1 MKNKWQIENLIP
13 SDEVN
18 ILYAPIKKKQEEEL
32 SRWARNRLEKYVN
45 EEGVTTSLKELDL
58 SYWEIDIPK
67 GTNQI
72 QIKEI
77 NENED

>member
-1 MKNKWQIENLIP
+1 MTKKYLIENLIP

-18 ILYAPIKKKQEEEL
+18 IIYSPKVHKTDF
-32 SRWARNRLEKYVN
+32 EKYMN
-45 EEGVTTSLKELDL
+45 KKSIYGSLKKLDL
-58 SYWEIDIPK
+58 SYWEISIPK

-77 NENED
+77 HDNED

>member
-72 QIKEI
+72 QI
-77 NENED
+77 

>member
-1 MKNKWQIENLIP
+1 MTKKYLIENLIP

-18 ILYAPIKKKQEEEL
+18 IIYSQKQQAEL
-32 SRWARNRLEKYVN
+32 SRWAKNRLEKYAN
-45 EEGVTTSLKELDL
+45 EEGATLSPKELDL
-58 SYWEIDIPK
+58 SYWEISIPK

-77 NENED
+77 KHNEN

>member
-1 MKNKWQIENLIP
+1 MTKKYLIENLIP

-18 ILYAPIKKKQEEEL
+18 IIYSPKQQAEL
-32 SRWARNRLEKYVN
+32 SRWARNRLEKYAN
-45 EEGVTTSLKELDL
+45 EEGVTSSLKKLNLD
-58 SYWEIDIPK
+58 YFEISIPK

-77 NENED
+77 KHNEN

>member
-1 MKNKWQIENLIP
+1 MTKKYLIENLIP

-18 ILYAPIKKKQEEEL
+18 ILYAPIKKKQEAEL

-45 EEGVTTSLKELDL
+45 EEGVRSPLKELDL
-58 SYWEIDIPK
+58 SYFEISIPK

-77 NENED
+77 HDNEN